1 MATRLTVQNIGLN
14 YMEVEMGRV
23 KDWLIEMEENAI
35 DMTREEWIM
44 NYGVDYVKIYEEVN
58 DAKSDSEGA
67 GGSTEERS

>member
-1 MATRLTVQNIGLN
+1 
-14 YMEVEMGRV
+14 MGRV

-35 DMTREEWIM
+35 DMTREEWTQ

-67 GGSTEERS
+67 GGSTEEGS

>member
-1 MATRLTVQNIGLN
+1 MQNIGLN

-23 KDWLIEMEENAI
+23 KDWLIGMEEDAI
-35 DMTREEWIM
+35 DMTREEWIT

-67 GGSTEERS
+67 GGSTEEGS